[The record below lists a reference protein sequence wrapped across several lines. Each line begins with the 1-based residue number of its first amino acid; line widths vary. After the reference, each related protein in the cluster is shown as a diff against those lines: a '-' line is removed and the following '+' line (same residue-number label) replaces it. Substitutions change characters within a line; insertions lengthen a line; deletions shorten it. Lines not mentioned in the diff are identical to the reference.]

1 MRPLFTLTAIALI
14 AAGPLLAEPAPTP
27 AAAAAPNAEQAKA
40 LIQQFAGTLKGE
52 LETAMKAGGPTSA
65 IAVCNAR
72 APAIAAELSA
82 KSGWK
87 VARVSLKPRNAKTG
101 QPDAWE
107 QQVLTRFEER
117 KAAGEAVDTLAF
129 GAVVEGDGSK
139 QFRFMKAIP
148 TGEVCLA
155 CHGSAISH
163 EVAATLDRAYPGD
176 RARGYAVGDI
186 RGAFSLAK
194 PID

>member
-1 MRPLFTLTAIALI
+1 MRPLFTAIALL
-14 AAGPLLAEPAPTP
+14 AAGPLLAGPAPAT
-27 AAAAAPNAEQAKA
+27 APNADQAKA

-52 LETAMKAGGPTSA
+52 LETAMKAGGPTQA
-65 IAVCNAR
+65 ISVCKER
-72 APAIAAELSA
+72 APVIAADLSA

-107 QQVLTRFEER
+107 QQVLTRLEER
-117 KAAGEAVDTLAF
+117 KAAGEPVDTLAF
-129 GAVVEGDGSK
+129 GAVVEQDGSK

-155 CHGSAISH
+155 CHGSALSP

-194 PID
+194 PIH